1 MPKTSLLV
9 CSLLLASSWGQARA
23 EVPIRVVEETVTIP
37 KGLDPQKALSS
48 VEDVARIF
56 ELYEPMIPWV
66 PGVKLDLDK
75 EVVSAADPI
84 VLELPISGSAIGR
97 PIEERARVT
106 ASSQETSCSAD
117 GRLDGRKIVLDFDDS
132 TYNVERRIDRIE
144 ITACLAQA
152 ADGAHQI
159 SATGRMYAGYKP
171 EDPALNALN
180 EAIGAKAMQGAFIK
194 QVSAVVAAVESHWK
208 DFEP

>member
-1 MPKTSLLV
+1 MQKTYLLV
-9 CSLLLASSWGQARA
+9 CGLLLVLSRQASA
-23 EVPIRVVEETVTIP
+23 EEPIRVVEETVTVP
-37 KGLDPQKALSS
+37 SGLDPQKALSS
-48 VEDVARIF
+48 VEDIARIF

-75 EVVSAADPI
+75 EVVSAADPC

-106 ASSQETSCSAD
+106 ATAQETSCSPD

-152 ADGAHQI
+152 PDGSHQI

-171 EDPALNALN
+171 EDPALNPLN

-194 QVSAVVAAVESHWK
+194 QVSAVVEAVESHWK
-208 DFEP
+208 DFD